1 MAYVTA
7 IRTHVLADFG
17 LHMLSPYDAGTDPR
31 RDERMQEPST
41 AAGPRAVRTD
51 IQGLRAIAV
60 SLVLVYHLAP
70 HSLTGGFTGVD
81 VFFVISGFLITLH
94 LLERMPAHPRDL
106 GMFWSRRVR
115 RLLPAS
121 LLVLAVTLAGSRL
134 VAPETQWENTARQAR
149 AAALYVVNWLLARD
163 AVDYLAAENAPSP
176 VQHFW
181 SLSVEEQ
188 FYFVWPVLI
197 LLLGALARATRRR
210 PLPVVLAGLAVLTA
224 TSLAWSI
231 HETATNPAA
240 AYFVTPTRMWELG
253 VGGLLATVTLLRPGR
268 LRPWAATP
276 FAWVGLLAIGWA
288 AATYTGHTPFP
299 GWQAAMPVLGT
310 AAVIAAQP
318 PEAKGEQRWLSPGP
332 LLALPPVQW
341 LGDISYSVYL
351 WHWPLIVLV
360 PDATGHALTWTDRG
374 AILVATLLLAWLTK
388 VLVEDRFRSA
398 RWGVP
403 LRKPFALAATGMA
416 VVVALAAVQLVE
428 VQHRSD
434 RASAVLARGLAG
446 KSPCFGSRALEHPKA
461 CPDVAYDD
469 VVPAPIEAAQDRS
482 DAYDNQANGHDC
494 WSYRPRFPAKQCV
507 FGDATSAK
515 NVVLVGNSHAGQ
527 WLPALQQIAAD
538 HQLKIT
544 TMLASRCAMAD
555 IRQEFDTAADADAC
569 LSWVHRTTDQI
580 VALHPDLVVMANRIS
595 FEATTRGNKT
605 SDELYRRGYAAVLRA
620 WRDAGIRTVVLRD
633 TPAPGRSVPDCVAEK
648 KAAYQ
653 QCDGTRT
660 SWLPSAPEQQAVADV
675 GSPLVT
681 YADLTDHICGPTT
694 CSAVTGGVVT
704 YFDASHLTATYVRT
718 LAPYLAPV
726 VTGALPP
733 G

>member
-1 MAYVTA
+1 
-7 IRTHVLADFG
+7 
-17 LHMLSPYDAGTDPR
+17 
-31 RDERMQEPST
+31 MQAPST
-41 AAGPRAVRTD
+41 DTAAKTAAEPAAGAAATAADSRRSVRTD

-70 HSLTGGFTGVD
+70 HTLTGGFTGVD

-149 AAALYVVNWLLARD
+149 AAVLYVVNWLLARD

-197 LLLGALARATRRR
+197 LVLGALARAMRRR
-210 PLPVVLAGLAVLTA
+210 PLPVVLAGLVVLVA
-224 TSLAWSI
+224 ASLAYSI
-231 HETATNPAA
+231 HDTATNPPA

-253 VGGLLATVTLLRPGR
+253 VGGLLATFTLLRPGR
-268 LRPWAATP
+268 IRPWAATA

-288 AATYTGHTPFP
+288 AATYTGRTPFP

-318 PEAKGEQRWLSPGP
+318 PDSWRRAWLSPGP
-332 LLALPPVQW
+332 LLALRPVQW

-360 PDATGHALTWTDRG
+360 PAATGHALTWTDRG
-374 AILVATLLLAWLTK
+374 AILAATLLLAWLTK
-388 VLVEDRFRSA
+388 LFVEDRFRAA
-398 RWGVP
+398 RWGIP
-403 LRKPFALAATGMA
+403 LRKPFALAAAAMA
-416 VVVALAAVQLVE
+416 VVIGLAGAQLAE
-428 VQHRSD
+428 VHHRSE
-434 RASAVLARGLAG
+434 RAAAVLAKGLAG
-446 KSPCFGSRALEHPKA
+446 KDPCFGSRALDHPKS
-461 CPDVAYDD
+461 CPDVAYAD
-469 VVPAPIEAAQDRS
+469 VVPAPIEAAQDKS

-494 WSYRPRFPAKQCV
+494 WAYQPSFPTKQCI

-527 WLPALQQIAAD
+527 WLPALQQVAAD
-538 HQLKIT
+538 QHLKIT
-544 TMLASRCAMAD
+544 TMLASRCALSD
-555 IRQEFDTAADADAC
+555 VRQQFDTAANATAC
-569 LSWVHRTTDQI
+569 LTWVHRTTQRV

-595 FEATTRGNKT
+595 VGAETDGTT
-605 SDELYRRGYAAVLRA
+605 SSEQLYLQGYASILRT

-633 TPAPGRSVPDCVAEK
+633 TPAPGVSVPDCIAEK
-648 KAAYQ
+648 KTAYRD
-653 QCDGTRT
+653 CNGTRQA
-660 SWLPSAPEQQAVADV
+660 WLPPAPEQQAVQQV
-675 GSPLVT
+675 HSPLVSFV
-681 YADLTDHICGPTT
+681 DLTDHICGPTT
-694 CSAVTGGVVT
+694 CSAVTGGVIT
-704 YFDASHLTATYVRT
+704 YFDATHLTATYART
-718 LAPYLAPV
+718 LAPYLGPILAKAL
-726 VTGALPP
+726 GA

>member
-1 MAYVTA
+1 MTFSSVRRARGAVNPPGRWGTSQDPA
-7 IRTHVLADFG
+7 
-17 LHMLSPYDAGTDPR
+17 PYDAA
-31 RDERMQEPST
+31 EMQPVSSSP
-41 AAGPRAVRTD
+41 GPRAVRTD

-94 LLERMPAHPRDL
+94 LLEHLPSHPRDL
-106 GMFWSRRVR
+106 AAFWSRRVR

-149 AAALYVVNWLLARD
+149 AAVLYVVNWLLARD
-163 AVDYLAAENAPSP
+163 AVDYLAAENAPTP

-210 PLPVVLAGLAVLTA
+210 PLPVVLAGLAVLVA
-224 TSLAWSI
+224 ASLAWSV
-231 HETATNPAA
+231 HETAANPAA
-240 AYFVTPTRMWELG
+240 AYFVTPTRVWELG

-268 LRPWAATP
+268 LRPWAASA

-288 AATYTGHTPFP
+288 GATYSGDTPFP
-299 GWQAAMPVLGT
+299 GWQAALPVLGA

-318 PEAKGEQRWLSPGP
+318 PVGASRWSWLSPGP
-332 LLALPPVQW
+332 LLALRPVQW

-388 VLVEDRFRSA
+388 LLVEDRFRAA

-403 LRKPFALAATGMA
+403 LPKPFALAAAAMA
-416 VVVALAAVQLVE
+416 VVVGLAGVQLVE
-428 VQHRSD
+428 VQHRSEQ
-434 RASAVLARGLAG
+434 AAQALARGLAG
-446 KSPCFGSRALEHPKA
+446 DDPCFGSRALERPKTCKQVSYA
-461 CPDVAYDD
+461 D
-469 VVPAPIEAAQDRS
+469 VVPAPIEAAQDKS
-482 DAYDNQANGHDC
+482 DAYDIQANGHDC
-494 WSYRPRFPAKQCV
+494 WAYRPRFPTKQCV
-507 FGDATSAK
+507 FGDPSSTTD
-515 NVVLVGNSHAGQ
+515 VVLVGNSHAGQ
-527 WLPALQQIAAD
+527 WLPALEKVAVD
-538 HQLKIT
+538 SHLRVT
-544 TMLASRCAMAD
+544 TMLASRCALAD
-555 IRQEFDTAADADAC
+555 LRQQFDASGDATAC
-569 LSWVHRTTDQI
+569 LRWVHRTTERITQMR
-580 VALHPDLVVMANRIS
+580 PDLVVMSNRIS
-595 FEATTRGNKT
+595 VPAEGSPTTEA
-605 SDELYRRGYAAVLRA
+605 SEPLYRDGYAAVLRA
-620 WRDAGIRTVVLRD
+620 WRDAGVRTLVLRD

-648 KAAYQ
+648 KAAYED
-653 QCDGTRT
+653 CDGTR
-660 SWLPSAPEQQAVADV
+660 SGWLPPAPEKEAVASVD
-675 GSPLVT
+675 SPLVRLV
-681 YADLTDHICGPTT
+681 DLTDHICGPRV
-694 CSAVTGGVVT
+694 CSAVTGGVIT
-704 YFDASHLTATYVRT
+704 YFDASHLTATYAAT

-726 VTGALPP
+726 IERAL
-733 G
+733 GS

>member
-1 MAYVTA
+1 
-7 IRTHVLADFG
+7 
-17 LHMLSPYDAGTDPR
+17 
-31 RDERMQEPST
+31 MQAPST
-41 AAGPRAVRTD
+41 DTAAKTEAGAAATAADSRPRAVRTD

-70 HSLTGGFTGVD
+70 HTLTGGFTGVD

-149 AAALYVVNWLLARD
+149 AAVLYVVNWLLARD

-197 LLLGALARATRRR
+197 LLLGALARAMRRR
-210 PLPVVLAGLAVLTA
+210 PLPVVLAGLVVLVA
-224 TSLAWSI
+224 ASLAYSI
-231 HETATNPAA
+231 HDTATNPPA

-253 VGGLLATVTLLRPGR
+253 VGGLLATFTLLRPGHV
-268 LRPWAATP
+268 RPWAATA

-288 AATYTGHTPFP
+288 AATYTGRTPFP

-318 PEAKGEQRWLSPGP
+318 PDSWRRAWLSPGP
-332 LLALPPVQW
+332 LLALRPVQW

-360 PDATGHALTWTDRG
+360 PAATGHALTWTDRG
-374 AILVATLLLAWLTK
+374 AILAATLLLAWLTK
-388 VLVEDRFRSA
+388 LLVEDRFRAA
-398 RWGVP
+398 RWGIP
-403 LRKPFALAATGMA
+403 LRKPFALAAAAMA
-416 VVVALAAVQLVE
+416 VVIGLAGAQLAEVHHRNERAAAALAK
-428 VQHRSD
+428 
-434 RASAVLARGLAG
+434 GLAG
-446 KSPCFGSRALEHPKA
+446 KDPCFGSRALDHPKS
-461 CPDVAYDD
+461 CPDVAYAD
-469 VVPAPIEAAQDRS
+469 VVPAPIEAAQDKS
-482 DAYDNQANGHDC
+482 DAYDNQADGHDC
-494 WSYRPRFPAKQCV
+494 WAYQPSFPTKQCT
-507 FGDATSAK
+507 FGEATSAK

-527 WLPALQQIAAD
+527 WLPALQQVAAD
-538 HQLKIT
+538 QHLKIT
-544 TMLASRCAMAD
+544 TMLASRCALSD
-555 IRQEFDTAADADAC
+555 VRQQFDTAANATAC
-569 LSWVHRTTDQI
+569 LSWVHRTTQRV

-595 FEATTRGNKT
+595 VGAETDGTT
-605 SDELYRRGYAAVLRA
+605 SSEQLYLQGYASILRT

-633 TPAPGRSVPDCVAEK
+633 TPAPGVSVPDCIAEK
-648 KAAYQ
+648 KTAYRD
-653 QCDGTRT
+653 CNGTRQA
-660 SWLPSAPEQQAVADV
+660 WLPPAPEQQAVQQV
-675 GSPLVT
+675 HSPLVSFV
-681 YADLTDHICGPTT
+681 DLTDHICGPTT
-694 CSAVTGGVVT
+694 CSAVTGGVIT
-704 YFDASHLTATYVRT
+704 YFDATHLTATYART
-718 LAPYLAPV
+718 LAPYLGPILAKAL
-726 VTGALPP
+726 GA